1 MIKKWFILVVKSR
14 QELKV
19 AERLSE
25 LKMEV
30 YCPLVTEVKHW
41 SDRKKKIN
49 SPLFKSYI
57 FVRLEDAERR
67 NVFDIPGVTR
77 YLFWLGK
84 PAVVRDE
91 EMNTLRN
98 WLSDEKVDQLTLS
111 KFNPGDQVTIK
122 RGVFKDQE
130 VVVQE
135 VGTSRVKLVM
145 QGLGVVVN
153 IKLKEIV

>member
-111 KFNPGDQVTIK
+111 NFNPGDQVTIK
-122 RGVFKDQE
+122 RGVFKNQE

-135 VGTSRVKLVM
+135 VGTSRVKLIL